1 MGAFRSRLA
10 DLGHQEAQ
18 ISQIMCPIGDPA
30 LGKHPQMIAIGVAD
44 RLIKMSLGIDQ
55 GIYPQE
61 ATA

>member
-1 MGAFRSRLA
+1 
-10 DLGHQEAQ
+10 
-18 ISQIMCPIGDPA
+18 MCPIGDPA

-44 RLIKMSLGIDQ
+44 RLIKISLGIDQ